1 MIAQSQSGT
10 GKTAALVLSMLS
22 RVDATQN
29 FTQVRFGMWH
39 IACPLC
45 CSRSNN
51 QCSDTLIVLHELSFM
66 VDFFMTMIKLM
77 LTLIM
82 SDLVWPNY
90 LITVPTYFVFVLY
103 REKCMGG
110 ISLTLNLCRSQRWC
124 RWWQLQRPWS
134 FCFNCFG
141 RWALLKWSE
150 FCFTQ
155 CAYQIAMPRCIL
167 NCFHDSFS
175 WKISDHGAKGKPP
188 KKLCSAW

>member
-1 MIAQSQSGT
+1 MFWYSDSSAWAEFHGWFFYDND
-10 GKTAALVLSMLS
+10 KAY
-22 RVDATQN
+22 VDIDN
-29 FTQVRFGMWH
+29 IRFSV
-39 IACPLC
+39 A
-45 CSRSNN
+45 
-51 QCSDTLIVLHELSFM
+51 ELFDNSSHLF
-66 VDFFMTMIKLM
+66 
-77 LTLIM
+77 
-82 SDLVWPNY
+82 Y
-90 LITVPTYFVFVLY
+90 VFVLY